1 MGGASPSSS
10 RAKLKKKNFE
20 RPKLEKITKIEV
32 KFLFFNF
39 FLGEP
44 WALSVGP
51 IYMKHMHRSHTLCV
65 LV

>member
-10 RAKLKKKNFE
+10 RAKLKKKIFE

-39 FLGEP
+39 FLRRTLGLEC
-44 WALSVGP
+44 GTY
-51 IYMKHMHRSHTLCV
+51 IYETHA
-65 LV
+65 

>member
-39 FLGEP
+39 FLRRTLGLEC
-44 WALSVGP
+44 GTY
-51 IYMKHMHRSHTLCV
+51 IYETHA
-65 LV
+65 